1 MDPIQEYCILEKK
14 IELSPSII
22 CIKRP
27 TALNTVSANQ
37 NKRLVSQN
45 G

>member
-1 MDPIQEYCILEKK
+1 MEPIQEYCILEKK
-14 IELSPSII
+14 IELPRSII
-22 CIKRP
+22 CIKHP
-27 TALNTVSANQ
+27 PALNTVSANQ